1 MKDIGSIFPLYD
13 EDIALVN
20 RTERNNV
27 VQGSRINFSLC
38 REAMFAVA
46 SKYESSSKVVLI
58 PSYTCQAV
66 IDPFVQLGWTC
77 YFYNIKKN
85 LRIDTDDILQKSSKY
100 NPSLL
105 VVHPFHGMEL
115 LNEELDALRII
126 KRKGC
131 ILLEDVTQC
140 IYEEKR
146 PDVFDYF
153 TGSYRKWFKVPDGG
167 FLEARNLDGLPI
179 PSEENHS
186 FVQKQTDAMF
196 LRGNYFK
203 TSDENIKAISIRLN
217 KEAVKGIGVQIECHR
232 MSAFSIN
239 IMEKE
244 NHENSI
250 QTRFDNYKYLYYH
263 IKESCELQF
272 VCKNLDEVTT
282 APLYFPIYVSNRSA
296 FQRKLANKHIYA
308 PVLWPVQTKDVL
320 KNEEVEYIYSHILM
334 LPIDQRYSID
344 DMIKIVELANGKD

>member
-1 MKDIGSIFPLYD
+1 MKDIGSIFPLYND
-13 EDIALVN
+13 DIALGN
-20 RTERNNV
+20 RTECNNA

-58 PSYTCQAV
+58 PAYTCQTV

-85 LRIDTDDILQKSSKY
+85 LRIDTADLLQKAAKY
-100 NPSLL
+100 DPFLL
-105 VVHPFHGMEL
+105 VFHPFHGMEL
-115 LNEELDALRII
+115 LNEELDAFRII
-126 KRKGC
+126 KHNGC
-131 ILLEDVTQC
+131 LLLEDLTQC
-140 IYEEKR
+140 IYTDKR
-146 PDVFDYF
+146 PEEFDYF

-167 FLEARNLDGLPI
+167 FLEARNLDGLSI

-203 TSDENIKAISIRLN
+203 TSDEIIKAISIRLN
-217 KEAVKGIGVQIECHR
+217 KEAVKGIGAQIESHR

-250 QTRFDNYKYLYYH
+250 QIRFDNYKYLYHH
-263 IKESCELQF
+263 IKESRELQF

-282 APLYFPIYVSNRSA
+282 APLYFPIYVSNRAA

-320 KNEEVEYIYSHILM
+320 INGEVEYIYSHILM
-334 LPIDQRYSID
+334 LPIDQRYSIE
-344 DMIKIVELANGKD
+344 DMIKIVDLANGKE

>member
-1 MKDIGSIFPLYD
+1 MYD

-46 SKYESSSKVVLI
+46 SKYENSSKVVLI
-58 PSYTCQAV
+58 PSYTCQTV

-146 PDVFDYF
+146 PDVLITLLVVIESGLRFQMVVF
-153 TGSYRKWFKVPDGG
+153 LKQETWMACQFQVKKIILLFKNKLMRCFCEVIILKLVMKILKP
-167 FLEARNLDGLPI
+167 FL
-179 PSEENHS
+179 
-186 FVQKQTDAMF
+186 
-196 LRGNYFK
+196 
-203 TSDENIKAISIRLN
+203 
-217 KEAVKGIGVQIECHR
+217 
-232 MSAFSIN
+232 
-239 IMEKE
+239 
-244 NHENSI
+244 
-250 QTRFDNYKYLYYH
+250 
-263 IKESCELQF
+263 
-272 VCKNLDEVTT
+272 
-282 APLYFPIYVSNRSA
+282 
-296 FQRKLANKHIYA
+296 
-308 PVLWPVQTKDVL
+308 
-320 KNEEVEYIYSHILM
+320 
-334 LPIDQRYSID
+334 
-344 DMIKIVELANGKD
+344 